1 MVLSY
6 CALYN
11 HSQRLTIVNRTSS
24 SRTSFCGKSLAEK
37 ERATLR
43 AANRGLTLIIP
54 TPSLRTCLSSAQSS
68 SPSRSSI
75 WLWILISLDPDT
87 LSTCD
92 RGERQTH
99 TGLRLEGQ
107 GRHQGPGPRATCS
120 PPEDLSGH
128 RARDKQRL
136 ASRARLGWLRQHGIS
151 IHIAPEDVSS
161 SCVHTEVQLKC
172 FEPVL

>member
-1 MVLSY
+1 MLYTTIPNGSLLSTVL
-6 CALYN
+6 
-11 HSQRLTIVNRTSS
+11 H
-24 SRTSFCGKSLAEK
+24 RTSFSCTSFCDKSPAEK

-54 TPSLRTCLSSAQSS
+54 TPSLLTCLSSAQSS

-99 TGLRLEGQ
+99 IGLRPEGQ

-128 RARDKQRL
+128 RALDKQRL
-136 ASRARLGWLRQHGIS
+136 ASLARLGWQRQRGIS

-172 FEPVL
+172 FDLVL